1 MNFVGSE
8 KLGLKYERFT
18 PSFCKDI
25 RMSYFEFV
33 AKTQFLYMMLKLF
46 KNVELRDKSRKIVTV
61 ERDTEV

>member
-25 RMSYFEFV
+25 RMSNFEFV

-46 KNVELRDKSRKIVTV
+46 KNVELKDKLRVIVTIQ
-61 ERDTEV
+61 RDTEV